1 MIKDTN
7 YIQNHQCGCNRVYR
21 NKNMTLS
28 SVAREMWLLATDVVE
43 VVSCSDILLYPCE
56 GALLHV
62 IKTTY

>member
-1 MIKDTN
+1 
-7 YIQNHQCGCNRVYR
+7 
-21 NKNMTLS
+21 MTLS